1 VKKGFYAGGTVGVP
15 TPIGGLGGG
24 AYVDDDGNIY
34 PQVYYGS
41 PSLDLGAGYSSD
53 LEGLLTGTSI
63 SGSLGPGSITTHIGT
78 SGTSAGAGVGA
89 SRGLGIKTPGIGVTY
104 GFGPYRLFPRVNG
117 PVPAFQPDA
126 VYSPMGDF
134 YGNFPAV
141 PSAAPDTSGP
151 WTRGLAAPSGSGP
164 FAAQPISNGAAFPDA
179 DPAPAPGLNPA
190 ASRFPPR
197 TPPESRGPLSL
208 DDAYLLYLSR
218 VNAARARA
226 ARPASDA
233 ADASAAPLAPS
244 DSAGFSG
251 GLPGRIAALA
261 GIDPDDPTRFAR
273 QPGDAELNSFVG
285 DGPFPPWTLQRKR

>member
-1 VKKGFYAGGTVGVP
+1 MPAARSAFRPLLVVW
-15 TPIGGLGGG
+15 GGG

-63 SGSLGPGSITTHIGT
+63 SGSFGPGSITTHIGT

-104 GFGPYRLFPRVNG
+104 GFGPYRIFPRVNG

-141 PSAAPDTSGP
+141 PSAVPDTSGQWP
-151 WTRGLAAPSGSGP
+151 RGSAAPNGSGP
-164 FAAQPISNGAAFPDA
+164 IAAQPTSNGAPFPDA
-179 DPAPAPGLNPA
+179 DAARTPGLNPGA
-190 ASRFPPR
+190 LPFPSQTSP
-197 TPPESRGPLSL
+197 TSQGPLSL
-208 DDAYLLYLSR
+208 EDAYLLYLSR
-218 VNAARARA
+218 VNAARAQA
-226 ARPASDA
+226 ARSASDA
-233 ADASAAPLAPS
+233 ADAYSAPLAPS
-244 DSAGFSG
+244 DSVGFSG
-251 GLPGRIAALA
+251 GLPGRIAAIA

-273 QPGDAELNSFVG
+273 QPGEGELNSFVG

>member
-1 VKKGFYAGGTVGVP
+1 VKKGFYAGGTVGFL
-15 TPIGGLGGG
+15 TPIGGVGGG

-41 PSLDLGAGYSSD
+41 PSLDIGAGYSSD

-63 SGSLGPGSITTHIGT
+63 SGSLGGGSIKTHIGT
-78 SGTSAGAGVGA
+78 SGTAAGAGVGA
-89 SRGLGIKTPGIGVTY
+89 SRSLGLKTPGVGVTY

-134 YGNFPAV
+134 YGDFPAV
-141 PSAAPDTSGP
+141 PSAAPDTSASWP
-151 WTRGLAAPSGSGP
+151 RGSAAPNESGP

-179 DPAPAPGLNPA
+179 NPAPAPGLNLT
-190 ASRFPPR
+190 ASPSSSR

-218 VNAARARA
+218 VNAARAQA
-226 ARPASDA
+226 ARTASDA
-233 ADASAAPLAPS
+233 ASASAAPLAPS
-244 DSAGFSG
+244 GSADFSG
-251 GLPGRIAALA
+251 GLPGRMAAIANI
-261 GIDPDDPTRFAR
+261 GPGDPTRFTL
-273 QPGDAELNSFVG
+273 QSGDAELNSFVG
-285 DGPFPPWTLQRKR
+285 DGPFQPWTLQRKR